1 MRRGGARSAGVRSHP
16 ALLALLLATSLLAPS
31 RQAAADEDGW
41 HRVIGI
47 LQYLEAD
54 YPAAIESQSEAEME
68 EQRAFIA
75 DVVSG
80 VRELGEPAASTL
92 PKLEALKETIER
104 GEDPD
109 GVSKACGELIEK
121 LAALGGV
128 VRSPRNPPDLKHG
141 AALYAQHCA
150 SCHAADGSADIPLA
164 ATMSPPPANFH
175 DAGIMGALSPYKAF
189 NTIGFGVPGT
199 AMPGFP
205 SLNEADRWSLAFF
218 VHTLRQPLCTG
229 GAPRL
234 SVRELAAS
242 SDDALVA
249 AHGADA
255 LACLRRELPRVDPAS
270 SLLLARTGVK
280 EALRMASSGDPA
292 GARKRLVDVYLG
304 AVEPVELLI
313 QTHDRALVQKIEAA
327 FLAIRFDL
335 EGDGKQAQRLGLE
348 LISLLDRAE
357 EVTVPAS
364 ASVAF
369 WGALVVIL
377 REGFEAMIVIA
388 ALLAVLKRMKQP
400 ALAKIVHAGWA
411 SAFVLGAIGF
421 VLGGRLL
428 ARFNPELVEGIA
440 ALVAVGMLIYHTIWL
455 SARAHVAEYMRELR
469 DKMESALGRGSAWGL
484 FVIAFTAV
492 LRESLEVVLFLQG
505 LSIDSPAGVAW
516 GSAAGLLA
524 LLAMV
529 VLVNRVGYKL
539 PMKALFRGSTI
550 VLFATAVVLLGKG
563 IHALQIVGL
572 VPLRPAPLFTI
583 DLLGIYP
590 DAVSLG
596 AQVCL
601 AVSPLVWRLLRR
613 KTGRRTEEPA
623 AV

>member
-1 MRRGGARSAGVRSHP
+1 VRSIP
-16 ALLALLLATSLLAPS
+16 ALLAFVLAASLLAPS
-31 RQAAADEDGW
+31 RPATAAAGEDGW

-54 YPAAIESQSEAEME
+54 YPAAIASGSDEEMQ

-75 DVVSG
+75 DVVAG
-80 VRELGEPAASTL
+80 ARELGEQASSVV
-92 PKLEALKETIER
+92 PKLEALQATIGR

-109 GVSKACGELIEK
+109 GVSRACREAIEQ

-128 VRSPRNPPDLKHG
+128 VRSPRGLPDLQRG
-141 AALYAQHCA
+141 AALYAQSCA
-150 SCHAADGSADIPLA
+150 SCHGANGAADVPLA

-205 SLNEADRWSLAFF
+205 ALSEADRWSLAFF
-218 VHTLRQPLCTG
+218 VHTLRQPPCTG
-229 GAPRL
+229 AAPRL
-234 SVRELAAS
+234 SLKELAAS
-242 SDDALVA
+242 SDDSLAA

-255 LACLRRELPRVDPAS
+255 LACLRREMPRVDPAS

-280 EALRMASSGDPA
+280 EALRLAEIGDAA
-292 GARKRLVDVYLG
+292 GARKRLLDAYLG

-313 QTHDRALVQKIEAA
+313 QTHDRELVQRIEAA

-335 EGDGKQAQRLGLE
+335 EGDGGKAQRLGLE
-348 LISLLDRAE
+348 LVALLERAE

-388 ALLAVLKRMKQP
+388 ALLAVLKRMNQR
-400 ALAKIVHAGWA
+400 AHAKVVHLGWA
-411 SAFVLGAIGF
+411 SALVLGSVAF
-421 VLGGRLL
+421 VFGSQLL
-428 ARFNPELVEGIA
+428 AHFSPEWVEGIA
-440 ALVAVGMLIYHTIWL
+440 ALLAVAMLLYHTLWL

-469 DKMESALGRGSAWGL
+469 EKMESALGRGSAWGL
-484 FVIAFTAV
+484 FAIAFTAV
-492 LRESLEVVLFLQG
+492 LRESVEVVLFLQG

-516 GSAAGLLA
+516 GAAAGLAA
-524 LLAMV
+524 LL
-529 VLVNRVGYKL
+529 VLVLLINRVGYKL
-539 PMKALFRGSTI
+539 PMKALFRGSTA

-563 IHALQIVGL
+563 IHALQIVGAL
-572 VPLRPAPLFTI
+572 PLRPAPLFSF
-583 DLLGIYP
+583 DLLGIHA
-590 DAVSLG
+590 DAISFG

-613 KTGRRTEEPA
+613 KAKRRTEPA

>member
-1 MRRGGARSAGVRSHP
+1 VKSLPSLV
-16 ALLALLLATSLLAPS
+16 ALLLAATLLAPA
-31 RQAAADEDGW
+31 RQAAASDEDGW

-54 YPAAIESQSEAEME
+54 YPAAIESQSEEEME

-75 DVVSG
+75 EALAG
-80 VRELGEPAASTL
+80 VRELGAAAASTL
-92 PKLEALKETIER
+92 PKLEAVKATIEK

-109 GVSKACGELIEK
+109 GVSKACGELIEQ
-121 LAALGGV
+121 LATLGGV
-128 VRSPRNPPDLKHG
+128 VRSPRHPPDLARG
-141 AALYAQHCA
+141 SELYAQLCA
-150 SCHAADGSADIPLA
+150 TCHAADGSADVPIA

-175 DAGIMGALSPYKAF
+175 DDGIMGGLSPYKAF

-205 SLNEADRWSLAFF
+205 SLSEADRWSVAFF
-218 VHTLRQPLCTG
+218 VHTLRQPLCKG
-229 GAPRL
+229 RAPRL
-234 SVRELAAS
+234 SLRELAAS
-242 SDDALVA
+242 SDDALA
-249 AHGADA
+249 AGHGADA
-255 LACLRRELPRVDPAS
+255 LACLRREMPRVDPAS
-270 SLLLARTGVK
+270 SLLSARTGVK
-280 EALRMASSGDPA
+280 EALRMAESGDPV
-292 GARKRLVDVYLG
+292 GARKRLIDAYLS

-313 QTHDRALVQKIEAA
+313 QTHDRTLVQKIEAT
-327 FLAIRFDL
+327 FLAIRVDL
-335 EGDGKQAQRLGLE
+335 ERDGEEAQRLGRE
-348 LISLLDRAE
+348 LIELLDRAE
-357 EVTVPAS
+357 EVTIPAS

-400 ALAKIVHAGWA
+400 AHAKVVHAGWA
-411 SAFVLGAIGF
+411 SALLLGAIGF
-421 VLGGRLL
+421 VLGGKLL
-428 ARFNPELVEGIA
+428 ARFNPELVEGVA
-440 ALVAVGMLIYHTIWL
+440 ALIAVAMLVYHTIWL

-469 DKMESALGRGSAWGL
+469 EKMEGALGRGSAWGL

-505 LSIDSPAGVAW
+505 LSVDSPAGVAW
-516 GSAAGLLA
+516 GSVAGL
-524 LLAMV
+524 V
-529 VLVNRVGYKL
+529 VLLVLVVFVNRVGYKL
-539 PMKALFRGSTI
+539 PMKALFRGSTVI
-550 VLFATAVVLLGKG
+550 LFATAVVLLGKG
-563 IHALQIVGL
+563 IHALQIVGI

-590 DAVSLG
+590 DAVSAG

-601 AVSPLVWRLLRR
+601 AVSPLLWWLLRR
-613 KTGRRTEEPA
+613 MTGRRTEEPA